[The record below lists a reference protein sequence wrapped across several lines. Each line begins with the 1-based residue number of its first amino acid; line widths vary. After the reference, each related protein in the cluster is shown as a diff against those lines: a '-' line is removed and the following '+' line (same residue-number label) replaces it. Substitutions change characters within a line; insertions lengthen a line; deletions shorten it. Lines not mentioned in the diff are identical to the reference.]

1 MATTY
6 EDVLNLFR
14 ETDRLLKEQSQETD
28 RKFQETERLLKK
40 SWQETDLKFQETERL
55 LKESWQETDRKFQET
70 DRKFQET
77 DRKFQETD
85 RKFQETDRLLKK
97 QSEATKALE
106 KLFTSQWGKLME
118 SLVEGDLVNLLV
130 ARGIAITDTTSRIK
144 GRHPVGGNYEFDI
157 IAHNGDEIVVVE
169 VKTTLRP
176 DDVKTF
182 LSKLDHL
189 KEWLP
194 RYAHN
199 RIYGAMAWLTADA
212 SVEAMAIKR
221 GLFSIRATGDSAT
234 IQNDSAFTP
243 RAW

>member
-1 MATTY
+1 MTMATTY
-6 EDVLNLFR
+6 EEILELFR
-14 ETDRLLKEQSQETD
+14 ETDR
-28 RKFQETERLLKK
+28 KFQDTNRGIKELLDAQK
-40 SWQETDLKFQETERL
+40 
-55 LKESWQETDRKFQET
+55 
-70 DRKFQET
+70 
-77 DRKFQETD
+77 ETD
-85 RKFQETDRLLKK
+85 RKFQETDRLLKERFQETDQK
-97 QSEATKALE
+97 FQETERLLKEQSQATKALE
-106 KLFTSQWGKLME
+106 ALFTSQWGRLME

>member
-6 EDVLNLFR
+6 EEILELFR
-14 ETDRLLKEQSQETD
+14 ETDR
-28 RKFQETERLLKK
+28 KFQDTNRGIKELLDAQK
-40 SWQETDLKFQETERL
+40 
-55 LKESWQETDRKFQET
+55 
-70 DRKFQET
+70 
-77 DRKFQETD
+77 ETD
-85 RKFQETDRLLKK
+85 RKFQETDRLLKERFQETDQK
-97 QSEATKALE
+97 FQETERLLKEQSQATKALE
-106 KLFTSQWGKLME
+106 ALFTSQWGRLME

>member
-1 MATTY
+1 MEETVMATTY

-14 ETDRLLKEQSQETD
+14 
-28 RKFQETERLLKK
+28 
-40 SWQETDLKFQETERL
+40 
-55 LKESWQETDRKFQET
+55 
-70 DRKFQET
+70 ET

-85 RKFQETDRLLKK
+85 RKFQETDRLLKEQFQETDRK
-97 QSEATKALE
+97 FQEIAEAQKETDRKFQETDRKFQETDRLLREQSQASEKKLNALE
-106 KLFTSQWGKLME
+106 KLFTSQWGRLME
-118 SLVEGDLVNLLV
+118 SLVEGDLVNLLTV
-130 ARGIAITDTTSRIK
+130 RGIAITDTTSRIK
-144 GRHPVGGNYEFDI
+144 GRHPVGGSYEFDI
-157 IAHNGDEIVVVE
+157 IAHNGEEIVVVE

-182 LSKLDHL
+182 LNKLDHL

-212 SVEAMAIKR
+212 SVEAMVIKR

-234 IQNDSAFTP
+234 IQNEPDFTP

>member
-1 MATTY
+1 MEETVMTTTY

-28 RKFQETERLLKK
+28 RKFQET
-40 SWQETDLKFQETERL
+40 DRL
-55 LKESWQETDRKFQET
+55 LKEQSRETDR
-70 DRKFQET
+70 R
-77 DRKFQETD
+77 
-85 RKFQETDRLLKK
+85 FQETDRLLKE
-97 QSEATKALE
+97 QSRTSEKKFNALE
-106 KLFTSQWGKLME
+106 NLFTSQWGRLME
-118 SLVEGDLVNLLV
+118 SLVEGDLVNLLT

-144 GRHPVGGNYEFDI
+144 GRHSVGGSFEFDI
-157 IAHNGDEIVVVE
+157 IAHNGEEIVVVE

-176 DDVKTF
+176 AYVKIF
-182 LSKLDHL
+182 LNKLDHL

-212 SVEAMAIKR
+212 SVEAMVIKR

-234 IQNDSAFTP
+234 IQNEPTFTP

>member
-55 LKESWQETDRKFQET
+55 LKESW
-70 DRKFQET
+70 QET

>member
-1 MATTY
+1 MTMATTY
-6 EDVLNLFR
+6 EEILELFR
-14 ETDRLLKEQSQETD
+14 ETDR
-28 RKFQETERLLKK
+28 KFQDTNRGIKELLDAQK
-40 SWQETDLKFQETERL
+40 
-55 LKESWQETDRKFQET
+55 ETDRKFQET
-70 DRKFQET
+70 DRLLKE
-77 DRKFQETD
+77 RFQETD
-85 RKFQETDRLLKK
+85 RKFQETDRLLKERFQETDQK
-97 QSEATKALE
+97 FQETERLLKEQSQATKALE
-106 KLFTSQWGKLME
+106 ALFTSQWGRLME

>member
-14 ETDRLLKEQSQETD
+14 ETDRKFQETD
-28 RKFQETERLLKK
+28 RKFQET
-40 SWQETDLKFQETERL
+40 DRL
-55 LKESWQETDRKFQET
+55 LKEQFQETDRKFQEIAEAQKETDRKFQET

-85 RKFQETDRLLKK
+85 RKFQETDRLLREQSQASEKK
-97 QSEATKALE
+97 LNALE
-106 KLFTSQWGKLME
+106 KLFTSQWGRLME
-118 SLVEGDLVNLLV
+118 SLVEGDLVNLLTV
-130 ARGIAITDTTSRIK
+130 RGIAITDTTSRIK
-144 GRHPVGGNYEFDI
+144 GRHPVGGSYEFDI
-157 IAHNGDEIVVVE
+157 IAHNGEEIVVVE

-182 LSKLDHL
+182 LNKLDHL

-212 SVEAMAIKR
+212 SVEAMVIKR

-234 IQNDSAFTP
+234 IQNEPDFTP